1 MGTKQKWDVIT
12 NYRGYQTMDSRD
24 HPDVTRGQKAND
36 LISDIKY
43 KADYEDSKVVLCFP
57 YTLTDQY
64 DTTQSMQKLKYGYT
78 QEHERTKAM
87 NRYDVTNT
95 PTYAQM
101 KEHEER
107 TSDIKYKGDFE
118 NNKGKMLGTEE
129 TPEMARAKDLLPIS
143 SKHAYESAAKAA
155 LAKHHVTAED
165 QQIAHAANMTVQASD
180 LQYKADYKKDQLG
193 KGVADPAIAYPE
205 HDRLK
210 KIKDSTKKSN
220 YEKESKEIM
229 KKNIYPPDAP
239 EFLRAIESAK
249 NASDKEYQKQKW
261 DVIIKYRGY
270 QTMDSRDHPDV
281 TRGQKANDLISEI
294 KYRADYEDSKVV
306 LCFPYTLTDQ
316 YDTTQAMQKLKY
328 DYVQDYQKSKTNNH
342 YDVTDTPSYTEMKL
356 HNEHTSEVKY
366 KEAYEN
372 NKGKMLG
379 TEETPEMSLAMELKP
394 FQSKQAYEGAAKAA
408 LIKHHVD
415 GDDQKIAHAQNMT
428 VQASD
433 LQYKADYKN
442 ELVGKGVAD
451 PAIAYPE
458 HDRLKKIAEET
469 KTSNYQK
476 EARAV
481 MKKNIY
487 PPDAPEFLRA
497 TESAK
502 NASDWVYKKQRDEVI
517 ANYRGYQTMDSRVH
531 PDVVRGQKANDLISD
546 IKYKEDYEDSK
557 VVLCF
562 PYTLTDQY
570 DTTQQMQKLKHDYVL
585 DHEKTKVKNNYNV
598 AETQEYTQLKEHH
611 EMTCDINYKE
621 QYKKSKGKM
630 LGTEETPE
638 MSLAMELKPFQSKQA
653 YEGAAKAALMKHH
666 VDAEGAEISHAVDM
680 SIQASNLHYKAL
692 YKDEV
697 LGKSVNDPAIAYPEH
712 ERLKKILED
721 TKKSNYQKEASEV
734 MKKNIY

>member
-1 MGTKQKWDVIT
+1 MGRLKKIAEETKTSNYQKEARAVMKKNIYPPDAPEFLRATESAKNASDWVYKKQRDEVIA
-12 NYRGYQTMDSRD
+12 NYRGYQTMDSRVHPD
-24 HPDVTRGQKAND
+24 VVRGQKANDLICDIKYKEDYEDSKVVLCFPYTLTDQYDTTQQMQKLKHDYVLDHEKTKVKNNYNVAETQEYTQLKEHHEMTCDINYKEQYKKSKGKMLGTEETPEMSLAMELKPFQSKQAYEGAAKAALMKHHVDAEGAEISHAVDMSIQASNLHYKALYKDEVLGKSVNDPAIAYPEHDRLKKIFGITNKVSYQKEAKELMTKNIYPPDAPEFLRAIESAKNASDKEYQKQKWDVITKYRGYQTMDSRVHPDVTRGQKAND

-43 KADYEDSKVVLCFP
+43 KADYEDSKVVLRFP

-249 NASDKEYQKQKW
+249 NASDKEYTKQKW
-261 DVIIKYRGY
+261 DVITNYRGY

-281 TRGQKANDLISEI
+281 TRGQKANDLISNI
-294 KYRADYEDSKVV
+294 KYKAEYEESKEV

-316 YDTTQAMQKLKY
+316 YDTTKAMQTLKY
-328 DYVQDYQKSKTNNH
+328 DYVH
-342 YDVTDTPSYTEMKL
+342 
-356 HNEHTSEVKY
+356 
-366 KEAYEN
+366 
-372 NKGKMLG
+372 
-379 TEETPEMSLAMELKP
+379 
-394 FQSKQAYEGAAKAA
+394 
-408 LIKHHVD
+408 
-415 GDDQKIAHAQNMT
+415 
-428 VQASD
+428 
-433 LQYKADYKN
+433 
-442 ELVGKGVAD
+442 
-451 PAIAYPE
+451 
-458 HDRLKKIAEET
+458 
-469 KTSNYQK
+469 
-476 EARAV
+476 
-481 MKKNIY
+481 
-487 PPDAPEFLRA
+487 
-497 TESAK
+497 
-502 NASDWVYKKQRDEVI
+502 
-517 ANYRGYQTMDSRVH
+517 
-531 PDVVRGQKANDLISD
+531 
-546 IKYKEDYEDSK
+546 
-557 VVLCF
+557 
-562 PYTLTDQY
+562 
-570 DTTQQMQKLKHDYVL
+570 
-585 DHEKTKVKNNYNV
+585 DHELTK
-598 AETQEYTQLKEHH
+598 A
-611 EMTCDINYKE
+611 
-621 QYKKSKGKM
+621 KKS
-630 LGTEETPE
+630 
-638 MSLAMELKPFQSKQA
+638 F
-653 YEGAAKAALMKHH
+653 
-666 VDAEGAEISHAVDM
+666 
-680 SIQASNLHYKAL
+680 
-692 YKDEV
+692 
-697 LGKSVNDPAIAYPEH
+697 
-712 ERLKKILED
+712 
-721 TKKSNYQKEASEV
+721 
-734 MKKNIY
+734 